1 MFAKEITFFAPPLF
15 AAAEIQSGRAG
26 CFEREHDSCPV
37 VAVSHHMATEIVFVQ
52 TVRDYHDDTAART
65 VQSIADDVVEAA
77 VYEFNSSDVFS
88 ILDFEWVVDNDVVGA
103 VASELAADWRC
114 IDAAACRRRE
124 VGHPGVIAQF
134 WF

>member
-1 MFAKEITFFAPPLF
+1 MLRQDFWQSRAAGVLLIQCVKIAQFPKTPSVTLGELVFAKEITFFAPPLF

-52 TVRDYHDDTAART
+52 TVRDYHNDTAART

-77 VYEFNSSDVFS
+77 VYEF
-88 ILDFEWVVDNDVVGA
+88 DFE
-103 VASELAADWRC
+103 RC
-114 IDAAACRRRE
+114 FQ
-124 VGHPGVIAQF
+124 HP
-134 WF
+134 